1 MNRVLKASASTL
13 VEADLSRNE
22 GRSKGQHVAFALA
35 PIFLT
40 SLADWSML
48 LYLASFAVFTT
59 PGPTYDSQIRGSL
72 LIFVPLIFFMTV
84 TGYLSEKLSAL
95 NQQINKW
102 NRLDKAKLFRL
113 AIALALTSSQLR
125 QTLSPESIAALLC
138 LILLSSHWSL
148 LFILKKILP
157 SADKEN
163 FNKNLAPAVAC
174 WCLGQ
179 AVSLKLAP
187 ALTNAFGANWPLDIC
202 LILYLISILI
212 VYFRLSPAPMATSIK
227 QIESPAPIQTKQIK
241 KNALLEESVSKYPPL
256 EYPSVRNPFLKDTF
270 PHGLMVGL
278 MSLPAI
284 ALLTACSIFALQG
297 QVVQTSALVF
307 LPMSELAAGLS
318 LSFAAGALL
327 SPFIEQRLSIKKLW
341 LLMSLLSLSL
351 YLAGAICKGS
361 TLAVFC
367 LYAATALT
375 GATAIGEEARF
386 LSGLTQSG
394 NGGVIISLRNVGV
407 LFLSALIAIYLEE
420 SLSLVSSLYFL
431 KELNAVGA
439 VVVVGSLLMAPIT
452 VVFGT
457 KVKKLLA
464 KNSAA

>member
-1 MNRVLKASASTL
+1 MNRVLKVSASTL
-13 VEADLSRNE
+13 VEADLIESKE
-22 GRSKGQHVAFALA
+22 RSKGQLFAFALA

-72 LIFVPLIFFMTV
+72 LIFIPLIFFMTV
-84 TGYLSEKLSAL
+84 TGYLSEKLSTL
-95 NQQINKW
+95 NNYKSNW

-113 AIALALTSSQLR
+113 TMALALTSSQLR
-125 QTLSPESIAALLC
+125 QTLSPEIIAALLC

-148 LFILKKILP
+148 LFILKKVLP
-157 SADKEN
+157 SADKES

-187 ALTNAFGANWPLDIC
+187 ALTNSFGASWPLNIC
-202 LILYLISILI
+202 LILYLISILT
-212 VYFRLSPAPMATSIK
+212 VFFDQLESAT
-227 QIESPAPIQTKQIK
+227 PIQVQAKRK
-241 KNALLEESVSKYPPL
+241 KENSS
-256 EYPSVRNPFLKDTF
+256 LKDPF

-284 ALLTACSIFALQG
+284 ALLTACSIFAVQG
-297 QVVQTSALVF
+297 QVVQTSAQVV

-341 LLMSLLSLSL
+341 LVMSLLSLSL
-351 YLAGAICKGS
+351 YLSGAICKGS
-361 TLAVFC
+361 SLAVFC
-367 LYAATALT
+367 LYASAALT

-386 LSGLTQSG
+386 LGGLSQSG
-394 NGGVIISLRNVGV
+394 NSGVIISLRNVGV

-420 SLSLVSSLYFL
+420 NLSLVSSLYFL

-439 VVVVGSLLMAPIT
+439 VVVVASLLMAPIT

-457 KVKKLLA
+457 KIKKLLA
-464 KNSAA
+464 KNRDA

>member
-1 MNRVLKASASTL
+1 MNRVLKVSASTL
-13 VEADLSRNE
+13 VEADLSRDK
-22 GRSKGQHVAFALA
+22 GRSKRQLFAFALA

-72 LIFVPLIFFMTV
+72 LIFIPLIFFMTV

-95 NQQINKW
+95 EQQVSNW

-113 AIALALTSSQLR
+113 VIALALTSSQLR
-125 QTLSPESIAALLC
+125 QTLGPESIAALLC

-148 LFILKKILP
+148 LFILKKVLP
-157 SADKEN
+157 LADKEN

-187 ALTNAFGANWPLDIC
+187 ALTNAFGANWPLNIC
-202 LILYLISILI
+202 LILYLISILT
-212 VYFRLSPAPMATSIK
+212 VYFRLLPTPKTTSYK
-227 QIESPAPIQTKQIK
+227 HLDSSAPIHSKQLK
-241 KNALLEESVSKYPPL
+241 ANAFSEHT
-256 EYPSVRNPFLKDTF
+256 FLKDTF

-341 LLMSLLSLSL
+341 LVMSLLSLSL

-367 LYAATALT
+367 LYASTALT

-386 LSGLTQSG
+386 LSGLNQSG
-394 NGGVIISLRNVGV
+394 NAGVIISLRNVGV

-439 VVVVGSLLMAPIT
+439 VVVVGSLIMAPIT

-464 KNSAA
+464 KK